1 MHQNKESISEGHT
14 SHDAFQKSGTLIP
27 VFGTLE
33 ATYMY
38 LLTG

>member
-14 SHDAFQKSGTLIP
+14 PHDAFQKSETLIP